1 MKTVLDQHQSL
12 DQALTEYAEA
22 SSGEPASK
30 TRGLLKHINSSEF
43 VVGIMM
49 ALPAINLL
57 ENLNKAVQSR
67 SFTISGAVAA
77 MEVTYRG
84 LEALRTQEAFNEL
97 FASCASRCEELVM
110 EAPKLPRAR
119 NNRPK
124 RFEAGETPNY
134 QWGSAEEY
142 FRVQYLKFLDTA
154 MAHLKRRYEQLVF
167 RHTSS
172 WRTS

>member
-77 MEVTYRG
+77 MAVTYRG
-84 LEALRTQEAFNEL
+84 PAW
-97 FASCASRCEELVM
+97 
-110 EAPKLPRAR
+110 K
-119 NNRPK
+119 
-124 RFEAGETPNY
+124 
-134 QWGSAEEY
+134 
-142 FRVQYLKFLDTA
+142 
-154 MAHLKRRYEQLVF
+154 H
-167 RHTSS
+167 
-172 WRTS
+172 